1 MSLKEYKPGSAFIGV
16 IGRTFDVSS
25 PAWPEPLRATKG
37 SPNVL
42 FIVQDDTGY
51 GQMGCYG
58 SPIKTPN
65 IDALAANGLRFSN
78 MHTTALCSPTRSCI
92 LTGRNHH
99 SNAMS
104 CITEGSTG
112 YPGGNGNIPFQN
124 GMLSEILM
132 QKGYNTYA
140 LGKWHLTPADQISA
154 AGPYDRW
161 PLGRGFERYYGFLGG
176 DTHQYYPELVY
187 DNHNVE
193 PEKTPEE
200 GYHLTEDLT
209 DKAIQFIADSK
220 QIAPDKPFFMYFCP
234 GAAHAPHHVAKEWAD
249 QYKGQFDDGWDAY
262 REKTFKRQ
270 KELGL
275 IPQDAALSRHDPDVQ
290 DWNAL
295 SAGEKKLYARMM
307 EVFAGFLTHTDHH
320 YGRLFQF
327 LKDLGEWDNTLVMF
341 ISDNGASSEGGPHGS
356 VNENKFFNNVPDS
369 LEQNLAMI
377 GELGG
382 PTTFNHYAWGWTFA
396 GNTPFRR
403 WKRETYRGGISD
415 PFIVHWPQGIKARGE
430 VRAQY
435 AHAIDMVPT
444 VLEALG
450 IEAPDTIKGVTQSPI
465 EGHSFAHAFDQADAP
480 TKHITQYFEMMGHRS
495 IYHDGWR
502 AVCPWPGTSFKEA
515 GAFFGAPI
523 DKDKLTALDATGWE
537 LYHVEKDF
545 AENHNLAAANRPKLI
560 EMIATWYVEAGKY
573 NVLPVDSRGVSRFAD
588 PRPQIAIARTS
599 YTYYP
604 GTQMVPINAGPT
616 VLNRPHSMTADVE
629 IPKGGAEGALLS
641 AGDVQ
646 GGFSFYVQGGKLH
659 YVYNYVGSEFYHV
672 ESDVRV
678 PDGRHKLRFEFEVTG
693 KPDIA
698 KGRGAPGRGQLY
710 IDGKLVGQADI
721 PLTMPLS
728 LGLGGGMVCGADSG
742 SPVWDKYKPPFKFSG
757 TLHGVTVDVSGELI
771 KDDEAAVRMV
781 LARQ

>member
-1 MSLKEYKPGSAFIGV
+1 MSLKEYKPGSAFTGV

-25 PAWPEPLRATKG
+25 PAWPEPLRAKQG

-58 SPIKTPN
+58 SPIKTPH
-65 IDALAANGLRFSN
+65 IDALAANGLRFNN
-78 MHTTALCSPTRSCI
+78 MHTTALCSPTRSCV

-112 YPGGNGNIPFQN
+112 YPGGNGNIPFEN
-124 GMLSEILM
+124 GMLSEILL

-209 DKAIQFIADSK
+209 DKAMQFIADAK
-220 QIAPDKPFFMYFCP
+220 QVAPDKPFFMYFCP
-234 GAAHAPHHVAKEWAD
+234 GAAHAPHHVAREWAD

-270 KELGL
+270 KELG
-275 IPQDAALSRHDPDVQ
+275 IVPQDAELSRHDPDVQ

-307 EVFAGFLTHTDHH
+307 EVYAGFVTHTDHH

-327 LKDLGEWDNTLVMF
+327 LKDIGEWENTLIMF

-377 GELGG
+377 DELGG
-382 PTTFNHYAWGWTFA
+382 PSTFNHYAWGWTFA

-415 PFIVHWPQGIKARGE
+415 PFIVHWPKGMKARGE
-430 VRAQY
+430 VRTQY

-444 VLEALG
+444 VLGALG
-450 IEAPDTIKGVTQSPI
+450 IEAPATIKGATQSPI
-465 EGHSFAHAFDQADAP
+465 EGHSFAHAFDKADAP
-480 TKHITQYFEMMGHRS
+480 SKHITQYFEMMGHRS

-502 AVCPWPGTSFKEA
+502 AVCPWPGTSFTEA

-523 DKDKLTALDATGWE
+523 DKDRLTELDATGWE

-545 AENHNLAAANRPKLI
+545 AENHNLASTNRPKLI

-573 NVLPVDSRGVSRFAD
+573 NVLPVDSRGTSRFAD
-588 PRPQIAIARTS
+588 PRPQIAVARTS

-616 VLNRPHSMTADVE
+616 VLNRPHSITADVE
-629 IPKGGAEGALLS
+629 IHKGGAEGALLS

-672 ESDVRV
+672 ESDVPV
-678 PDGRHKLRFEFEVTG
+678 PQGRHKLRFEFEVTG

-698 KGRGAPGRGQLY
+698 KGKGAPGRGQLY
-710 IDGKLVGQADI
+710 IDGKLVGQTDI

-728 LGLGGGMVCGADSG
+728 LGLGGGIVCGADSG

-757 TLHGVTVDVSGELI
+757 TVHGVTIDVSGELI
-771 KDDEAAVRMV
+771 KDADAEVRML